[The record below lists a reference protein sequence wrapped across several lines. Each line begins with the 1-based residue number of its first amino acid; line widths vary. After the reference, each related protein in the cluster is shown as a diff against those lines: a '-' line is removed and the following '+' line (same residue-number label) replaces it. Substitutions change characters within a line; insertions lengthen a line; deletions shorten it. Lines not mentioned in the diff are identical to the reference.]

1 MKRITVKLTL
11 FFIILIMISSSFSF
25 LISAN
30 FTNNIENEIKL
41 GEESIARSIVELRKK
56 TDLSIEEIISII
68 STPTYDVKVMEEKD
82 IDRLEERD
90 MEKIIKDDIL
100 MFYHKKFSRPTIIFE
115 MDNILIEISLHQ
127 NQTLFKIVTSRIW
140 KTVLSYATI
149 GILLIV
155 LLVRSVVKPILKL
168 NSVTKEVAKGNFD
181 IQVETKSKDEIG
193 QLTENFNKM
202 TRELKN
208 IDYLRKDFIS
218 NVSHEFKTPI
228 ASIQGFAKLLQGKDL
243 SEEERQ
249 EYTSIIVEETNRLS
263 NLSVNMLKLSKL
275 ENQEILEE
283 ANLFSLD
290 EQIRKSILLLVYEW
304 NKKDIEFDL
313 ELEKIEYYGNED
325 LLQQVWINLISNS
338 IRYSKANSKI
348 KISLEKTPTNIEIKI
363 VDEGIGISQEA
374 IGRIFEKF
382 YQEDKSH
389 NSTGNGLGL
398 PLVQTI
404 LNIYDAN
411 INVES
416 VINKG
421 TRFIIQ
427 LPLQEKI

>member
-1 MKRITVKLTL
+1 
-11 FFIILIMISSSFSF
+11 
-25 LISAN
+25 
-30 FTNNIENEIKL
+30 
-41 GEESIARSIVELRKK
+41 
-56 TDLSIEEIISII
+56 
-68 STPTYDVKVMEEKD
+68 
-82 IDRLEERD
+82 
-90 MEKIIKDDIL
+90 
-100 MFYHKKFSRPTIIFE
+100 MFYHKRLSRPTIIFE

-149 GILLIV
+149 GILLII

-228 ASIQGFAKLLQGKDL
+228 ASIQGFAKLLQSKDL

-304 NKKDIEFDL
+304 NEKDIEFDL

-348 KISLEKTPTNIEIKI
+348 NISLEKTPTNIEIKI
-363 VDEGIGISQEA
+363 RDEGIGISQEA

-404 LNIYDAN
+404 LKIYDAN

-416 VINKG
+416 EINKG
-421 TRFIIQ
+421 TTFTIQ